1 MSKTKKIKTAVGVAD
16 RTDPY
21 YALGSSRVESDKF
34 WRWGDDNLFPAALA
48 LMARRSTTHRRIIND
63 KADYISGKGFTCDEA
78 QQPQLAAFV
87 RCVNGRGE
95 SLRQVLGKLAFDKSL
110 FGNAFLEAVTDPGH
124 TFLSLYHQD
133 ASRCRVARDSKHV
146 LLHHDWAAFKPA
158 EARSLPLYPD
168 FEAQE
173 DGTLRSIV
181 HYKDYEP
188 MFEHYGVPPYIA
200 GFSVSAIA
208 WKTDRWNIS
217 RLDNSF
223 QLSGVMMLDSSV
235 DNEAEAER
243 IVRLAEQKFAGNPG
257 QVMFVIRDGGE
268 DDNSRFIPIAAV
280 ADDEHH
286 LPGVPGE
293 LLFGEPH
300 DAFGL
305 GLVVHR
311 RVEHHH
317 ARQLER
323 IVEARDVPAVGLPG
337 DRRDAEPRDV
347 GRHAVVFEH
356 RFVIL
361 VMDDRAQRAVLLRF
375 EVGVERQRA
384 RLGGLERRPVVVQQD
399 VLRVAGHAAARGV
412 LVVERQKGVPGV
424 GDRFEERV
432 AEQRLVE
439 GQFAQHLAKALAPAV
454 DAPDE
459 GRQLRL
465 LQPRRT

>member
-110 FGNAFLEAVTDPGH
+110 FGNAFL
-124 TFLSLYHQD
+124 
-133 ASRCRVARDSKHV
+133 V

-268 DDNSRFIPIAAV
+268 DDNSRFIPIAAQNEGDWQALHEQAVGDIVV
-280 ADDEHH
+280 AHSWFRTLSGLDYAAGFSAERILHEYEVALNTVILAEQDE
-286 LPGVPGE
+286 LT
-293 LLFGEPH
+293 EPIR
-300 DAFGL
+300 AVIASVL
-305 GLVVHR
+305 GLDTTSL
-311 RVEHHH
+311 
-317 ARQLER
+317 Q
-323 IVEARDVPAVGLPG
+323 IVNRPPTRSKPIYMKVWEARKADGLDYDPE
-337 DRRDAEPRDV
+337 D
-347 GRHAVVFEH
+347 
-356 RFVIL
+356 
-361 VMDDRAQRAVLLRF
+361 
-375 EVGVERQRA
+375 ERQQAFLSEITKYNIRSI
-384 RLGGLERRPVVVQQD
+384 E
-399 VLRVAGHAAARGV
+399 
-412 LVVERQKGVPGV
+412 
-424 GDRFEERV
+424 
-432 AEQRLVE
+432 
-439 GQFAQHLAKALAPAV
+439 
-454 DAPDE
+454 
-459 GRQLRL
+459 
-465 LQPRRT
+465 

>member
-21 YALGSSRVESDKF
+21 YALGPSRVESDKF

-78 QQPQLAAFV
+78 QQLQLAAFV

-257 QVMFVIRDGGE
+257 R
-268 DDNSRFIPIAAV
+268 
-280 ADDEHH
+280 
-286 LPGVPGE
+286 
-293 LLFGEPH
+293 
-300 DAFGL
+300 
-305 GLVVHR
+305 
-311 RVEHHH
+311 
-317 ARQLER
+317 
-323 IVEARDVPAVGLPG
+323 
-337 DRRDAEPRDV
+337 
-347 GRHAVVFEH
+347 
-356 RFVIL
+356 
-361 VMDDRAQRAVLLRF
+361 
-375 EVGVERQRA
+375 
-384 RLGGLERRPVVVQQD
+384 
-399 VLRVAGHAAARGV
+399 
-412 LVVERQKGVPGV
+412 
-424 GDRFEERV
+424 
-432 AEQRLVE
+432 
-439 GQFAQHLAKALAPAV
+439 
-454 DAPDE
+454 
-459 GRQLRL
+459 
-465 LQPRRT
+465 

>member
-200 GFSVSAIA
+200 GFS
-208 WKTDRWNIS
+208 
-217 RLDNSF
+217 
-223 QLSGVMMLDSSV
+223 
-235 DNEAEAER
+235 AER
-243 IVRLAEQKFAGNPG
+243 ILHEYEVALNTVILAEQDELTEPIRA
-257 QVMFVIRDGGE
+257 VIA
-268 DDNSRFIPIAAV
+268 SV
-280 ADDEHH
+280 
-286 LPGVPGE
+286 
-293 LLFGEPH
+293 
-300 DAFGL
+300 L
-305 GLVVHR
+305 GLDTTSL
-311 RVEHHH
+311 
-317 ARQLER
+317 Q
-323 IVEARDVPAVGLPG
+323 IVNRPPTRSKPIYMKVWEARKADGLDYDPE
-337 DRRDAEPRDV
+337 D
-347 GRHAVVFEH
+347 
-356 RFVIL
+356 
-361 VMDDRAQRAVLLRF
+361 
-375 EVGVERQRA
+375 ERQQAFLSEITKYNIRSI
-384 RLGGLERRPVVVQQD
+384 E
-399 VLRVAGHAAARGV
+399 
-412 LVVERQKGVPGV
+412 
-424 GDRFEERV
+424 
-432 AEQRLVE
+432 
-439 GQFAQHLAKALAPAV
+439 
-454 DAPDE
+454 
-459 GRQLRL
+459 
-465 LQPRRT
+465 